1 MTVSRLLSVIIPCF
15 NEAATIG
22 EVVRVVAGVR
32 LPNGWRKEIIIVDD
46 GSSTPTRE
54 ALRRIEAAQA
64 NDTET
69 PLTILYK
76 DKNEGKGSAIK
87 AGLSSARGE
96 YIIIQD
102 ADLEYDPN
110 DYAALLS
117 PIVDG
122 RADSVFG
129 SRTLRDNN
137 VPYSAVYFYGGLLVT
152 KLFNFAFGTHFS
164 DIATCYK
171 VFPRAYIPALL
182 RSRYNDFVFDAVDL
196 SYVLARSGT
205 VLEVPVR
212 YSARTK
218 ASGKKLSSK
227 HGVEIVFAIF
237 AKRFGF

>member
-1 MTVSRLLSVIIPCF
+1 M
-15 NEAATIG
+15 
-22 EVVRVVAGVR
+22 VAGVR

-164 DIATCYK
+164 DKIG
-171 VFPRAYIPALL
+171 RASC
-182 RSRYNDFVFDAVDL
+182 RERV
-196 SYVLARSGT
+196 
-205 VLEVPVR
+205 
-212 YSARTK
+212 
-218 ASGKKLSSK
+218 
-227 HGVEIVFAIF
+227 
-237 AKRFGF
+237 